1 MSRLSYRRQCL
12 CRNCH
17 RFHFLLELMRV
28 SICFGV
34 AFVACAA
41 LADVGALLLRMSL
54 GLLLVLLL
62 SNIGIRRVVA
72 LLQAM
77 QQGFMGTVE
86 VRNSAS

>member
-28 SICFGV
+28 PIFVGV

-41 LADVGALLLRMSL
+41 LADAAALLLRMSN

-62 SNIGIRRVVA
+62 SNIGIRRLVA

-77 QQGFMGTVE
+77 QQGLMGTVE